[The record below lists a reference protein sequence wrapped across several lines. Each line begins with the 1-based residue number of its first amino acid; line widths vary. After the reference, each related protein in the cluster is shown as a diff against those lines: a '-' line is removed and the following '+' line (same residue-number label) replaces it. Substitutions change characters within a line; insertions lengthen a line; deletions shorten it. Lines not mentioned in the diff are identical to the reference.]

1 MKIKV
6 WRKIVVYFYPR
17 PPRGGRQIFLEDN
30 PWNGEFLSTP
40 SARRAT
46 HPVTPDLSRAK
57 KFRSTPSARRA
68 TALPASAPAS
78 DGHFYP
84 RPPRGGRPLTL
95 RAQIAKLRIS
105 IHALREEGDA
115 SSNARPVEGEK
126 ISIHALREEGDGL
139 ACQCPGQRW
148 AFLSTPSA
156 RRATPDPSG
165 TNRKAPD
172 FYPRP
177 PRGGRRCNPCIDSPR
192 LRFLSTPSARRATR
206 CRPRNSTPEVFLST
220 PSARRATPV
229 RASRPFSVWYFY
241 PRPPRGGRRGGNA
254 GVHGRAGISIHALRE
269 EGDLYLRMERTA
281 REEFLSTPSARRA
294 TKIIY
299 FSLTDRSISIHALRE
314 EGDNMTSTTYSAI
327 PGISIHALREEG
339 DLNVARASG
348 GHREFLSTPSARR
361 ATMGDGEAPAF
372 VFLFLSTPS
381 ARRATRTGL
390 RFDGENQS
398 ISIHALREE
407 GDSRT

>member
-57 KFRSTPSARRA
+57 KFR
-68 TALPASAPAS
+68 
-78 DGHFYP
+78 
-84 RPPRGGRPLTL
+84 
-95 RAQIAKLRIS
+95 
-105 IHALREEGDA
+105 
-115 SSNARPVEGEK
+115 
-126 ISIHALREEGDGL
+126 
-139 ACQCPGQRW
+139 
-148 AFLSTPSA
+148 STPSA

-241 PRPPRGGRRGGNA
+241 PRPPRGGR
-254 GVHGRAGISIHALRE
+254 HALADKE
-269 EGDLYLRMERTA
+269 
-281 REEFLSTPSARRA
+281 
-294 TKIIY
+294 
-299 FSLTDRSISIHALRE
+299 
-314 EGDNMTSTTYSAI
+314 
-327 PGISIHALREEG
+327 
-339 DLNVARASG
+339 V
-348 GHREFLSTPSARR
+348 
-361 ATMGDGEAPAF
+361 
-372 VFLFLSTPS
+372 
-381 ARRATRTGL
+381 
-390 RFDGENQS
+390 
-398 ISIHALREE
+398 
-407 GDSRT
+407 